1 MKKVILGLVAIA
13 ALVSCKKEDNGND
26 STIQEGTFPKEVTY
40 KDENGKIGSKVVQL
54 IEGGK
59 ILSSEMEIYNENGT
73 PIRLSLIHISEPTR
87 PY

>member
-26 STIQEGTFPKEVTY
+26 TTIQEGTFPKEVTY
-40 KDENGKIGSKVVQL
+40 KDENGKIESKAVYL

-59 ILSSEMEIYNENGT
+59 FFPLKWRSIMRMAL
-73 PIRLSLIHISEPTR
+73 L
-87 PY
+87 